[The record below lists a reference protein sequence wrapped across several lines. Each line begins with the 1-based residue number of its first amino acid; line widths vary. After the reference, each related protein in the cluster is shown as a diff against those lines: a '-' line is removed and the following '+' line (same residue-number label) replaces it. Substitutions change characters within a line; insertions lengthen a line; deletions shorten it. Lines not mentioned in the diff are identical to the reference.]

1 MSMLAYVLESYG
13 DANHAVMRQQPAPE
27 PGAGEILV
35 QVRAVG
41 LNPVDFKI
49 RQGKPR
55 AVLKSRLPIVMG
67 NELAGE
73 VVGVGANAA
82 KFAIGD
88 RVYARVAKG
97 RLGAFAELACVDE
110 KDAARMPLSLDF
122 SSAAAVPLAGLTALQ
137 VLRNELRVK
146 SGQKVFISGGAGGV
160 GTFAIQLA
168 KWLGADVTT
177 TASPRGEALVRS
189 LGADRVVDYTSQ
201 AFQDVL
207 QGFDSG
213 FDLIGGDTLDKMF
226 SIVKRGGKVVSVAG
240 VPEPQMALKDLGG
253 RRLLA
258 VALWFMSFR
267 IRAMA
272 RRAGVAYR
280 YLFMRPSGDDLALLA
295 DLIDQGKLKVIVDK
309 TFPFAEIADAMAY
322 LEGGRAKGK
331 VVARL
336 P

>member
-13 DANHAVMRQQPAPE
+13 DANHAVMRQEPAPR

-35 QVRAVG
+35 QVRAAG

-49 RQGKPR
+49 RQGKLR
-55 AVLKSRLPIVMG
+55 AILKSRLPIVMG

-73 VVGVGANAA
+73 VVGLGANAA

-88 RVYARVAKG
+88 RVYARVAKD

-110 KDAARMPLSLDF
+110 KDTARMPLSLDF
-122 SSAAAVPLAGLTALQ
+122 SSAAAVPLASLTALQ
-137 VLRNELRVK
+137 ALRAELRVK

-207 QGFDSG
+207 HGFDGG

-226 SIVKRGGKVVSVAG
+226 SIVTRGGKVVSVAG

-258 VALWFMSFR
+258 AALWFMSFR
-267 IRAMA
+267 IRAIA

-295 DLIDQGKLKVIVDK
+295 DLIDQGKLKVIVDRM
-309 TFPFAEIADAMAY
+309 FPFAEIADAMAY
-322 LEGGRAKGK
+322 LETGRAKGK
-331 VVARL
+331 IVARL

>member
-1 MSMLAYVLESYG
+1 VLAYVLESYG
-13 DANHAVMRQQPAPE
+13 DAGGAVMRQQRAPE
-27 PGAGEILV
+27 PGPGEILV
-35 QVRAVG
+35 RVRAVG

-49 RQGKPR
+49 RQGKLR
-55 AVLKSRLPIVMG
+55 AILKPRLPIVMG
-67 NELAGE
+67 NDLAGE

-88 RVYARVAKG
+88 HVYARVGKD

-110 KDAARMPLSLDF
+110 KDAASMPRSLDF
-122 SSAAAVPLAGLTALQ
+122 TAAAAVPLAGLTALQ
-137 VLRNELRVK
+137 ALRDELNVK
-146 SGQKVFISGGAGGV
+146 PGQKVFISGGAGGV

-168 KWLGADVTT
+168 KRLGADVST
-177 TASPRGEALVRS
+177 TASPGGEALVRS

-207 QGFDSG
+207 HGFDSG

-226 SIVKRGGKVVSVAG
+226 SIMKRGGKIVSVAG

-258 VALWFMSFR
+258 AALWLISFR
-267 IRAMA
+267 IRARA

-280 YLFMRPSGDDLALLA
+280 YLFTHASGDDLMHLG

-309 TFPFAEIADAMAY
+309 AFPFAEIADAMAY

-336 P
+336 A